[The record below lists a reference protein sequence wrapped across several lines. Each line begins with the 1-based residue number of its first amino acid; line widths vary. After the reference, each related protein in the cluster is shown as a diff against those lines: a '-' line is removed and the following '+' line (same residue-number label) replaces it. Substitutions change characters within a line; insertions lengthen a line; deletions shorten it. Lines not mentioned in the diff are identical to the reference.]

1 MKVVRLPDN
10 GVEPFLESSLKI
22 RRENPMKVRSVE
34 MRRGITLGQMARV
47 QDKVSCQFPYI
58 CACKEWREVRRE
70 YQGGRQVSQ
79 NRIQERLSNRN
90 ARKCLPYLISD
101 EWD

>member
-1 MKVVRLPDN
+1 MRLPDN
-10 GVEPFLESSLKI
+10 GVESSLESSLKI
-22 RRENPMKVRSVE
+22 RREKPMKVRSVE
-34 MRRGITLGQMARV
+34 MRWGITLGQRARV
-47 QDKVSCQFPYI
+47 QDKVSCQFPWI

-70 YQGGRQVSQ
+70 YQGSRQVSQ
-79 NRIQERLSNRN
+79 KRIQERLSNRN